1 MWIPKGVAL
10 IRGGRLFEARRLL
23 DEIRYID
30 SDCLYSQKRLI
41 FHKSKRVLADN
52 TQIRYFNFFFFFDLC
67 VPIYIELPM
76 YKIRLLKIQG
86 LNSYRT
92 FVIQKTYGV
101 GYSPSRATIW
111 LISVFFD
118 FQ

>member
-52 TQIRYFNFFFFFDLC
+52 TQI
-67 VPIYIELPM
+67 
-76 YKIRLLKIQG
+76 
-86 LNSYRT
+86 
-92 FVIQKTYGV
+92 
-101 GYSPSRATIW
+101 
-111 LISVFFD
+111 
-118 FQ
+118 